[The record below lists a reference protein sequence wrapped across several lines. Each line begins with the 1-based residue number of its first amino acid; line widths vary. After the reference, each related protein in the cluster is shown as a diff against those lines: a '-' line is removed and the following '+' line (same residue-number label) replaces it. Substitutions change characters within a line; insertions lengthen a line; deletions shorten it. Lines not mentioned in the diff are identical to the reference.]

1 MPANS
6 TKSQV
11 LLIEKVKNRMM
22 TSIYI
27 LSFLSIYFVVV
38 FVVPSVRVK
47 RRTGVNPYVFKNTE
61 SAHDFLGKVSAP
73 ITSLIFIVALVN
85 LFYPECL
92 LYFAPFTWLE
102 ISILKYVGFAFI
114 HLALLWII
122 VAQVQMSNSWRV
134 GIDHS
139 AKTELKT
146 NGLFSV
152 SRNPVFFGMLVTLA
166 GVFLIFPNAITLLVF
181 VSSTLLF
188 QVQVRLEE
196 EYLKSVYTNIY
207 MHYCTKVRHWL

>member
-1 MPANS
+1 MIAN
-6 TKSQV
+6 
-11 LLIEKVKNRMM
+11 
-22 TSIYI
+22 IYI
-27 LSFLSIYFVVV
+27 VAFLILYFLIVFITPSI
-38 FVVPSVRVK
+38 RVK
-47 RRTGVNPYVFKNTE
+47 CKTGINPYVFKNTD

-85 LFYPECL
+85 LFYPEGL
-92 LYFAPFTWLE
+92 QYFAPFTWLE
-102 ISILKYVGFAFI
+102 ISILKYTGFAFI

-152 SRNPVFFGMLVTLA
+152 SRNPVFLGMLVTLA
-166 GVFLIFPNAITLLVF
+166 GIFFILPNAITLLVAT
-181 VSSTLLF
+181 VSVMLF

-196 EYLKSVYTNIY
+196 EYLSKTHANTYIVY
-207 MHYCTKVRHWL
+207 CKKVRRWI

>member
-1 MPANS
+1 MI
-6 TKSQV
+6 TK
-11 LLIEKVKNRMM
+11 
-22 TSIYI
+22 IYI
-27 LSFLSIYFVVV
+27 VAFLILYFLIV
-38 FVVPSVRVK
+38 FIIPSVRVK
-47 RRTGVNPYVFKNTE
+47 RRTGINPYVFKNTE

-85 LFYPECL
+85 LFYPKGL
-92 LYFAPFTWLE
+92 QYFAPFTWLE
-102 ISILKYVGFAFI
+102 ISILKYAGFAFI

-139 AKTELKT
+139 AKTELKI

-152 SRNPVFFGMLVTLA
+152 SRNPVFLGMLVTLA
-166 GVFLIFPNAITLLVF
+166 GVFLVFPNAITLLVF

-196 EYLKSVYTNIY
+196 EYLKSVHTNIY
-207 MHYCTKVRHWL
+207 MHYCTKVCRWL

>member
-1 MPANS
+1 M
-6 TKSQV
+6 V
-11 LLIEKVKNRMM
+11 

-27 LSFLSIYFVVV
+27 VGFLVLYFLIVFILPSI
-38 FVVPSVRVK
+38 RVK
-47 RRTGVNPYVFKNTE
+47 RKTGINPYVFKNTE

-85 LFYPECL
+85 LLYPEGL
-92 LYFAPFTWLE
+92 LYFAPFAWLE
-102 ISILKYVGFAFI
+102 ISILKYSGLVII
-114 HLALLWII
+114 HLALFWII
-122 VAQVQMSNSWRV
+122 IAQIQMSNSWRV

-152 SRNPVFFGMLVTLA
+152 SRNPVFLGMLVTLA

-196 EYLKSVYTNIY
+196 EYLNSVHADTYL
-207 MHYCTKVRHWL
+207 HYCTKVHRWI

>member
-1 MPANS
+1 MIAN
-6 TKSQV
+6 
-11 LLIEKVKNRMM
+11 
-22 TSIYI
+22 IYI
-27 LSFLSIYFVVV
+27 VAFLILYFLIVFITPSI
-38 FVVPSVRVK
+38 RVK
-47 RRTGVNPYVFKNTE
+47 RKTGINPYVFKNTD

-85 LFYPECL
+85 LFYPEGL
-92 LYFAPFTWLE
+92 QYFAPFTWLE
-102 ISILKYVGFAFI
+102 ISILKYTGFAII
-114 HLALLWII
+114 HFALLWII

-152 SRNPVFFGMLVTLA
+152 SRNPVFLGMLVTLA
-166 GVFLIFPNAITLLVF
+166 GVFLVFPNAITLLVF

-196 EYLKSVYTNIY
+196 EYLKSVHTNIY

>member
-1 MPANS
+1 
-6 TKSQV
+6 
-11 LLIEKVKNRMM
+11 MM

-85 LFYPECL
+85 LFYPEGL
-92 LYFAPFTWLE
+92 QYFAPFTWLK
-102 ISILKYVGFAFI
+102 ISILKYVGFAI
-114 HLALLWII
+114 THLALLWII

-152 SRNPVFFGMLVTLA
+152 SRNPVFLGMLVTLA
-166 GVFLIFPNAITLLVF
+166 GIFFILPNAITLLVTV
-181 VSSTLLF
+181 VSVMLF

-196 EYLKSVYTNIY
+196 EYLQHT
-207 MHYCTKVRHWL
+207 R

>member
-1 MPANS
+1 M
-6 TKSQV
+6 
-11 LLIEKVKNRMM
+11 I

-27 LSFLSIYFVVV
+27 LAFLSIYFVVV

-47 RRTGVNPYVFKNTE
+47 RKTGINPYVFKNTD

-85 LFYPECL
+85 LVYPEGL
-92 LYFAPFTWLE
+92 PYFAPFAWLE
-102 ISILKYVGFAFI
+102 ISIIKYTGFSI
-114 HLALLWII
+114 VHLALLWII

-152 SRNPVFFGMLVTLA
+152 SRNPVFLGMLITLA
-166 GVFLIFPNAITLLVF
+166 GVFLILPNAITLLVF

-188 QVQVRLEE
+188 QVQARLEE
-196 EYLKSVYTNIY
+196 EYLAKTHGENYLN
-207 MHYCTKVRHWL
+207 YCKKTGRWF

>member
-1 MPANS
+1 MI
-6 TKSQV
+6 TK
-11 LLIEKVKNRMM
+11 
-22 TSIYI
+22 IYI
-27 LSFLSIYFVVV
+27 VAFLILYFLIVFILPSI
-38 FVVPSVRVK
+38 RVK
-47 RRTGVNPYVFKNTE
+47 RKTGINPYVFKNTE

-85 LFYPECL
+85 LLYPEGL
-92 LYFAPFTWLE
+92 LYFAPFAWLE
-102 ISILKYVGFAFI
+102 ISILKYSGLVII
-114 HLALLWII
+114 HLALFWII
-122 VAQVQMSNSWRV
+122 IAQIQMSNSWRV

-152 SRNPVFFGMLVTLA
+152 SRNPVFLGMLVTLA

-196 EYLKSVYTNIY
+196 EYLNSVHADTYL
-207 MHYCTKVRHWL
+207 HYCTKVHRWI

>member
-1 MPANS
+1 MIP
-6 TKSQV
+6 
-11 LLIEKVKNRMM
+11 
-22 TSIYI
+22 IYI
-27 LSFLSIYFVVV
+27 LTFLTIYFLVV

-47 RRTGVNPYVFKNTE
+47 RKTGINPYLFKNTD
-61 SAHDFLGKVSAP
+61 SAHDFLGKASAP

-85 LFYPECL
+85 LIYPEGL
-92 LYFAPFTWLE
+92 HYFAPFEWLE
-102 ISILKYVGFAFI
+102 IYILKYLGFAII
-114 HLALLWII
+114 HLTLIWII

-139 AKTELKT
+139 AKTDLKT

-152 SRNPVFFGMLVTLA
+152 SRNPVFLGMLVTLS
-166 GVFLIFPNAITLLVF
+166 GIFLIFPNAITLLVL

-196 EYLKSVYTNIY
+196 EYLYKTHGENYLN
-207 MHYCTKVRHWL
+207 YCQKTGRWF

>member
-1 MPANS
+1 M
-6 TKSQV
+6 V
-11 LLIEKVKNRMM
+11 
-22 TSIYI
+22 TSIYT
-27 LSFLSIYFVVV
+27 LGFLVLYFLVV
-38 FVVPSVRVK
+38 FVIPSVRVK
-47 RRTGVNPYVFKNTE
+47 RKTGINPYVFKNTD

-85 LFYPECL
+85 LFYPEGL
-92 LYFAPFTWLE
+92 QYFAPFTWLE
-102 ISILKYVGFAFI
+102 ISILKYTGFAFI

-146 NGLFSV
+146 NGLFSI
-152 SRNPVFFGMLVTLA
+152 SRNSVFLGMLVTLA
-166 GVFLIFPNAITLLVF
+166 GIFFILPNAITLLVAI
-181 VSSTLLF
+181 VSVLLF

-196 EYLKSVYTNIY
+196 EYLSKIHGNTYIT
-207 MHYCTKVRHWL
+207 YCKKVRRWI

>member
-1 MPANS
+1 
-6 TKSQV
+6 
-11 LLIEKVKNRMM
+11 MM

-27 LSFLSIYFVVV
+27 LAFLSIYFVVV
-38 FVVPSVRVK
+38 FVIPSVRVK
-47 RRTGVNPYVFKNTE
+47 RKTGINPYVFKNTD

-85 LFYPECL
+85 LVYPEGL
-92 LYFAPFTWLE
+92 QYFAPFAWLE
-102 ISILKYVGFAFI
+102 ISIIKYTGFSI
-114 HLALLWII
+114 VHLALLWII

-152 SRNPVFFGMLVTLA
+152 SRNPVFLGMLITLA
-166 GVFLIFPNAITLLVF
+166 GIFFLLPNAITLLVF

-196 EYLKSVYTNIY
+196 EYLAKTHGENYIN
-207 MHYCTKVRHWL
+207 YCKKAGRWF

>member
-1 MPANS
+1 MF
-6 TKSQV
+6 
-11 LLIEKVKNRMM
+11 EK
-22 TSIYI
+22 IYI
-27 LSFLSIYFVVV
+27 LFFLIVSFLIV
-38 FVVPSVRVK
+38 FVIPSVRVK
-47 RRTGVNPYVFKNTE
+47 RKTGINPYVFKNTD

-85 LFYPECL
+85 LFYTVGL
-92 LYFAPFTWLE
+92 QYLAPFAWLE
-102 ISILKYVGFAFI
+102 ISILKYAGFALI

-122 VAQVQMSNSWRV
+122 IAQVQMSNSWRV

-152 SRNPVFFGMLVTLA
+152 SRNPVFLGMLLTLA
-166 GVFLIFPNAITLLVF
+166 GVFFILPNAITLLVF
-181 VSSTLLF
+181 VASTLLF

-196 EYLKSVYTNIY
+196 EYLYKTHGEDYLN
-207 MHYCTKVRHWL
+207 YCQKIGRWF

>member
-1 MPANS
+1 M
-6 TKSQV
+6 
-11 LLIEKVKNRMM
+11 I

-27 LSFLSIYFVVV
+27 LAFLSIYFVVV

-47 RRTGVNPYVFKNTE
+47 RKTGINPYVFKNTD

-85 LFYPECL
+85 LVYPEGL
-92 LYFAPFTWLE
+92 QYFAPFAWLE
-102 ISILKYVGFAFI
+102 ISIIKYTGFSI
-114 HLALLWII
+114 VHLALLWII
-122 VAQVQMSNSWRV
+122 VAQIQMSNSWRV

-152 SRNPVFFGMLVTLA
+152 SRNPVFLGMLITLA
-166 GVFLIFPNAITLLVF
+166 GVFLILPNAITLLVF

-188 QVQVRLEE
+188 QVQARLEE
-196 EYLKSVYTNIY
+196 EYLAKTHGENYLN
-207 MHYCTKVRHWL
+207 YCKKTGRWF